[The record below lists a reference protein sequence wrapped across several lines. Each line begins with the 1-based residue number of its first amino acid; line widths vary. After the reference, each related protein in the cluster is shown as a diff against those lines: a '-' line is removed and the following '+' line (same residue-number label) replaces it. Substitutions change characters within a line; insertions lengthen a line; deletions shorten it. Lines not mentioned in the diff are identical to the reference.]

1 PGARNIASPLSAAQ
15 RYGRLAEAFGEGGLL
30 RLRIRRAET
39 AIIADGSQIHRAS
52 LTRTRSPRGEK
63 KPTPIGETWIGRH
76 GKKYRWLLNGAKSA
90 MPRPPLVS
98 ASSRP

>member
-1 PGARNIASPLSAAQ
+1 MPATRTIASLAFRRQ

-39 AIIADGSQIHRAS
+39 AIIADGSQIHCAS
-52 LTRTRSPRGEK
+52 LARTRSPRGEK

-76 GKKYRWLLNGAKSA
+76 GKKYR
-90 MPRPPLVS
+90 
-98 ASSRP
+98 